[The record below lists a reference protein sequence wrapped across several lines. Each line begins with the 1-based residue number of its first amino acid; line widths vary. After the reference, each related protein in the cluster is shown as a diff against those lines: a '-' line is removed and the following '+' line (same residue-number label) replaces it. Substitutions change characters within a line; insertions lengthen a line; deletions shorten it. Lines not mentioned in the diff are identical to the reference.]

1 MVRAAWV
8 LAHLGGSLHS
18 GHAAGGLQEVTV
30 RAAALETSQ
39 FVLLVIGHC
48 LDLCP
53 LSRTLL
59 LTTSWGFEDRDGVLR
74 LPSLWKDAATAI
86 TTCCGENGTI
96 DGTRCVTRLGHAIKP
111 VANEEL
117 RCFNVPV
124 IQ

>member
-1 MVRAAWV
+1 MVFSHGVSLFTRVA
-8 LAHLGGSLHS
+8 LRLEPLGCYQHLGGSLHF
-18 GHAAGGLQEVTV
+18 GRAAGGLQEVTV

-74 LPSLWKDAATAI
+74 LPSLWKDAATAM
-86 TTCCGENGTI
+86 TTCCGKNGTYAEI
-96 DGTRCVTRLGHAIKP
+96 DIRVLPAEVRH
-111 VANEEL
+111 
-117 RCFNVPV
+117 
-124 IQ
+124 

>member
-1 MVRAAWV
+1 MVVRAAWV
-8 LAHLGGSLHS
+8 LVHLGGSLYF
-18 GHAAGGLQEVTV
+18 GRAAGELQGVAV

-74 LPSLWKDAATAI
+74 LPSLWKDAATAM
-86 TTCCGENGTI
+86 TTCCGENGTVN
-96 DGTRCVTRLGHAIKP
+96 DTEQQP
-111 VANEEL
+111 VSTVWSNA
-117 RCFNVPV
+117 C
-124 IQ
+124 